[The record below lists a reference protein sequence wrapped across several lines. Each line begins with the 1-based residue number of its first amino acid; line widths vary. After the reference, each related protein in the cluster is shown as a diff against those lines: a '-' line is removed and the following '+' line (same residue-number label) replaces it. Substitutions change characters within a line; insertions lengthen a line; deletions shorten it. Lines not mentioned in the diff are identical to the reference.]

1 MRHLKHHNTNWFE
14 NKRAF
19 YRNALAFVR
28 MHTIFFNHQPE
39 SRYLLIAALP
49 ITKKISLQ
57 MREAAEQKIQRHE
70 FILSQMTFSNL

>member
-28 MHTIFFNHQPE
+28 MHTIFQP
-39 SRYLLIAALP
+39 STRVKIPFDRGLTYN
-49 ITKKISLQ
+49 KKISLQ